1 AAAERAAAEKAAAE
15 KAAAEKAAAEK
26 AAAEKAAAEEAEAAR
41 VELERLDAEK
51 AAAEEAAAE
60 KAAAEKAAAE
70 EAEGAV
76 EETPPDMVKEL
87 LTTSG
92 HNEDS
97 QVSKQLVV
105 DLGKFEEPEPELDTD
120 SQPEPALAGIPQEKS
135 GIMGAVKSAFS
146 RRGRNHV
153 HQLVEA
159 PGGIGIDRFIC
170 EDCGFVSISSS
181 D

>member
-1 AAAERAAAEKAAAE
+1 AAAEKAAAE
-15 KAAAEKAAAEK
+15 EARVELERLDAEK

-51 AAAEEAAAE
+51 AAAVEAAAE

-92 HNEDS
+92 DNDDS
-97 QVSKQLVV
+97 EVSKQLVV
-105 DLGKFEEPEPELDTD
+105 DLGKFEEPELDTD

>member
-1 AAAERAAAEKAAAE
+1 SAAARVELERLDS
-15 KAAAEKAAAEK
+15 EKAAAEK
-26 AAAEKAAAEEAEAAR
+26 AAAEKAAAEEAAAAR
-41 VELERLDAEK
+41 VEQERLDAEEAATEK
-51 AAAEEAAAE
+51 AATEKAATEEAAAE
-60 KAAAEKAAAE
+60 EAAAE

-92 HNEDS
+92 DNDDS
-97 QVSKQLVV
+97 EVSKQLVV
-105 DLGKFEEPEPELDTD
+105 DLGKFEEPELDTD